1 MIEGLR
7 DLSKHRFAKC
17 GVPFIGSRGCGAR
30 HGTWGLEDAPTIS
43 TSKSSRKTN
52 CMWYYVRGTQGV
64 MVVLVLLIA
73 PRALGSAPIAKLSG
87 RERGIQVSAMLEG
100 EENFDLL
107 SAGREHAAAPKTHFP
122 AASTCLTLLLAT
134 SSVSAPAHI
143 VVTFETCIL
152 TMRMVH
158 VAGPCEKRTSIHQH

>member
-7 DLSKHRFAKC
+7 DLSKHRFAEC
-17 GVPFIGSRGCGAR
+17 GVPFIGSRGCGP
-30 HGTWGLEDAPTIS
+30 HHTGTWGLEDAPTIS
-43 TSKSSRKTN
+43 TSKSSRKTD
-52 CMWYYVRGTQGV
+52 CTWYYVHGTQGV

-73 PRALGSAPIAKLSG
+73 PRALGGAPIAKLSG
-87 RERGIQVSAMLEG
+87 RERGIQASAMLEG

-122 AASTCLTLLLAT
+122 AASTCLILLLAT

-143 VVTFETCIL
+143 VVTFKTCIL
-152 TMRMVH
+152 TM
-158 VAGPCEKRTSIHQH
+158 